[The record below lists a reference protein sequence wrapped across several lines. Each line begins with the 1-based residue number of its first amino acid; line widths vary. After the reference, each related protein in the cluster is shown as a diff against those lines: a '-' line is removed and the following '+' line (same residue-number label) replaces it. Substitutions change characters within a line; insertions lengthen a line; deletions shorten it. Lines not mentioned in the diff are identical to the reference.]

1 MECAG
6 QLGCDR
12 RGVEERWQPSR
23 AGGARGSLKQAGCVP
38 RQSILGGTS
47 RAGPSVCWTR
57 RRPAGLPSRTEVPR
71 TKEASGIFG
80 AAVCS
85 IPAWG
90 AAPLTRRAAAGSG
103 SGTHSRRLGLCAGEK
118 RVPAC
123 GVSDAG
129 CAQAATMR
137 TPAAASSWGRPL
149 EWPRSSVAPDRPCP
163 GSGGTAGGSAA
174 VGDPFN
180 RSLPLRWSEAATASP
195 GIGSGA
201 FCVASPAAVL
211 PRVAGRC
218 QMDRRRRRSMA
229 VGQRAAEAVVA
240 GEARAGEV
248 GPGAVTVVDQL
259 AVGSVGDA
267 QRQLAAVADQ
277 LPQVDTNRLTGSR
290 GEARVARDRRLPDLA
305 DHQWVPI
312 PAVAML
318 STDEGDRRSETSTCQ
333 SGDRS
338 R

>member
-1 MECAG
+1 
-6 QLGCDR
+6 
-12 RGVEERWQPSR
+12 
-23 AGGARGSLKQAGCVP
+23 
-38 RQSILGGTS
+38 
-47 RAGPSVCWTR
+47 
-57 RRPAGLPSRTEVPR
+57 
-71 TKEASGIFG
+71 
-80 AAVCS
+80 
-85 IPAWG
+85 
-90 AAPLTRRAAAGSG
+90 
-103 SGTHSRRLGLCAGEK
+103 
-118 RVPAC
+118 
-123 GVSDAG
+123 
-129 CAQAATMR
+129 
-137 TPAAASSWGRPL
+137 
-149 EWPRSSVAPDRPCP
+149 
-163 GSGGTAGGSAA
+163 
-174 VGDPFN
+174 
-180 RSLPLRWSEAATASP
+180 
-195 GIGSGA
+195 
-201 FCVASPAAVL
+201 
-211 PRVAGRC
+211 
-218 QMDRRRRRSMA
+218 MA